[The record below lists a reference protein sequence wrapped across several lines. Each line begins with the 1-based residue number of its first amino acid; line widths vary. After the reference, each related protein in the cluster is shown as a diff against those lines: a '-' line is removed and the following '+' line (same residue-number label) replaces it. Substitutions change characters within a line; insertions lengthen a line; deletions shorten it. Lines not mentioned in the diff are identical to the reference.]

1 MDLSGYNK
9 EQQNAILDIKHNLMI
24 LACAGS
30 GKTKTII
37 GKIAYEIE
45 QNIVDP
51 HEVCAVTFTNRAA
64 DEMRAR
70 LKELIGEKWQKVTVR
85 TFHSLGVML
94 LRHFAEKAG
103 LDNAFSI
110 ANDIDVR
117 HFVKMAMGCDDKEAK
132 RLAIAILCTKEH
144 GYAPNSKEAAQFF
157 GTYDHPSDIIYAYEK
172 VKQQEQALDFPD
184 LIIRAVALLRKDEEV
199 RNYCHSRYK
208 LVIVDEYQ
216 DSNVMQSK
224 FLQIFSGEKTRVVVV
239 GDDDQS
245 IYAFRGAEV
254 KNILSFPQQFKNVR
268 QIALLKNYRSTSEI
282 LVTASAVIGHNSERF
297 QKDIVSALD
306 KHGHK
311 PFYINSKNG
320 YVEAEAIAD
329 IIKDDGDFASYA
341 VLYRK
346 HRTVSILK
354 RILLERHIP
363 YTVAGGVGVLESAIV
378 KTAIAFL
385 RICLSHKDGVAV
397 THVLKKSRI
406 GLGDE
411 AIKKIF
417 EKVDK
422 KDGDIMKACIV
433 LINEG
438 YRKNGL
444 TTFVETWKNAE
455 KVLFEDVTSEK
466 VFETEYEA
474 SKAIEEAENVT
485 TGDVIRNSLIA
496 LGIKEAERPVKDENN
511 KQEDNDDEDD
521 NLGVYVDMINNMDSF
536 YDSELIAK
544 EDVEPSRM
552 DVLQCFIVRS
562 ELGDDAGRD
571 KAIGTVTLST
581 MHAAKGLE
589 FENVFLIGLEDDLIP
604 GKNTE
609 GKALDEERRIFYV
622 AMTRAK
628 KTLYFCNREYD
639 GTEYV
644 KKGGLQF
651 KAPSRFLKEIPY
663 DDISVFVKKIRKFKK
678 KLESKRSEYLDY
690 KKGDRI
696 NHQEAGDGTVTAVI
710 KQPDKTILVALF
722 DNTGSTRKLIAG
734 NPKVTL
740 VKRVEEIENNDS

>member
-1 MDLSGYNK
+1 MDLSEYNK
-9 EQQNAILDIKHNLMI
+9 EQKEAILDTQHNLMI

-45 QNIVDP
+45 QGLVDP

-64 DEMRAR
+64 DEMRGR
-70 LKELIGEKWQKVTVR
+70 LKELIGEKWQRVTVR

-94 LRHFAEKAG
+94 LRHFSEKAG
-103 LDNAFSI
+103 LDNSFSI

-117 HFVKMAMGCDDKEAK
+117 HFVKLAMNCDDKEAK
-132 RLAIAILCTKEH
+132 RLSIAILCTKEH
-144 GYAPNSKEAAQFF
+144 GYAPESKEAAQYF
-157 GTYDHPSDIIYAYEK
+157 GTYDHPADIMYKYERI
-172 VKQQEQALDFPD
+172 KQQEQALDFPD
-184 LIIRAVALLRKDEEV
+184 LIVRAVALLRRSEEV
-199 RNYCHSRYK
+199 RNYCHNRYR

-224 FLQIFSGEKTRVVVV
+224 FLQLFVGEKSRVVVV

-254 KNILSFPQQFKNVR
+254 RNILSFPQQFENVKE
-268 QIALLKNYRSTSEI
+268 IALLKNYRSTSEI
-282 LVTASAVIGHNSERF
+282 LSTASAVIGHNTDRYK
-297 QKDIVSALD
+297 KDIVSAFD
-306 KHGHK
+306 VHGQK

-320 YVEAEAIAD
+320 YEEAEAIAD
-329 IIKDDGDFASYA
+329 IIKDNGNFADFA

-346 HRTVSILK
+346 HRTASILR
-354 RILLERHIP
+354 RILLERRIP
-363 YTVAGGVGVLESAIV
+363 YTVAGGVGVLESAVV

-385 RICLSHKDGVAV
+385 RICFSHKDGVAA

-411 AIKKIF
+411 AIKRIF
-417 EKVDK
+417 ETVDK
-422 KDGDIMKACIV
+422 KDGDIMKACV
-433 LINEG
+433 TLINKG
-438 YRKNGL
+438 YRKDGL
-444 TTFVETWKNAE
+444 TTFVEVWKKAE
-455 KVLFEDVTSEK
+455 KALLEDATSEK
-466 VFETEYEA
+466 ILQSEYET
-474 SKAIEEAENVT
+474 SRMLEEAENIT
-485 TGDVIRNSLIA
+485 TGDIIRNSLIE
-496 LGIKEAERPVKDENN
+496 LGIKEAEVPVKDE
-511 KQEDNDDEDD
+511 KTPQDEKDDEDD
-521 NLGVYVDMINNMDSF
+521 VLGVYVDMINNMDSF

-544 EDVEPSRM
+544 EEIQPSRK
-552 DVLQCFIVRS
+552 DILQCFIVRS

-571 KAIGTVTLST
+571 KAIGAVTLST

-609 GKALDEERRIFYV
+609 GAAIAEERRIFYV

-628 KTLYFCNREYD
+628 KSLYFCNRDYD
-639 GTEYV
+639 GTDYG

-651 KAPSRFLKEIPY
+651 KAPSRFLKEIPF
-663 DDISVFVKKIRKFKK
+663 DDISVFVKQFRGYRR
-678 KLESKRSEYLDY
+678 KLEAQKTETTEY

-696 NHQEAGDGTVTAVI
+696 NHADAGEGTVTAVV
-710 KQPDKTILVALF
+710 KQPDKTILVAHF
-722 DNTGSTRKLIAG
+722 DKTGSSMKLIAG
-734 NPKVTL
+734 NPKITL
-740 VKRVEEIENNDS
+740 IRRAEEIADDS